1 MPAMEP
7 LCQILGINSSKLS
20 KEENLILEAKL
31 FTHVY
36 EELKEIIKAQYKDY
50 FQLMKFNKDMENK
63 MIETEFLRCVIND
76 ILSTEEYSL
85 PGIACY
91 TNMPEDVIQEVI
103 IGNNNNPSFVLSRRI
118 IELHRTVRPDV
129 YRAIMKKIIENVE
142 NYAHLSQNN
151 L

>member
-7 LCQILGINSSKLS
+7 LCQMLGINSNELS

-36 EELKEIIKAQYKDY
+36 EELKEIIKTQYKDY

-91 TNMPEDVIQEVI
+91 TNTPEDVIQEVI

-129 YRAIMKKIIENVE
+129 YRAIIKKIIE

-151 L
+151 P

>member
-7 LCQILGINSSKLS
+7 LCQMLGINFNELS

-31 FTHVY
+31 FTHIY

-50 FQLMKFNKDMENK
+50 FQLMKFNEDMENM

-91 TNMPEDVIQEVI
+91 TNTPEDVIHEVI
-103 IGNNNNPSFVLSRRI
+103 IGNNSNPSFAFSRRI
-118 IELHRTVRPDV
+118 IELHCTVRPNV
-129 YRAIMKKIIENVE
+129 YQAIIKKIIEN
-142 NYAHLSQNN
+142 YSHLLQNN

>member
-7 LCQILGINSSKLS
+7 LCQMLGINSNEFS
-20 KEENLILEAKL
+20 KEENSILEAKL
-31 FTHVY
+31 FTHIY

-85 PGIACY
+85 PGIARY
-91 TNMPEDVIQEVI
+91 TNTPEDVIHEVI
-103 IGNNNNPSFVLSRRI
+103 IGNNNNPSFVFSRRI

-129 YRAIMKKIIENVE
+129 YQAILKKIIEN
-142 NYAHLSQNN
+142 YSHLLQHS